1 MEKTGTFK
9 HRNEDEGCLYL
20 KMQPASYLSS
30 VEFLNELNEAQKSAA
45 MHTEG
50 PLMVIAGAGSGKTR
64 VLTYRIAHLIQ
75 HGVDPFSILALTFTN
90 KAAREMKIRIAE
102 VIGEGEARNIWMGT
116 FHSTFARVL
125 RMECERI
132 NYPRNFTIY
141 DTQDSR
147 ALIKDI
153 IKGLG
158 LDDKVYKPASIQGR
172 ISNAKNNLI
181 DANGYAQHT
190 EIMGEDA
197 QAGRPRVHEVY
208 RAYENR
214 CFRAQAMDFDDLLF
228 KMNVLLR
235 DFPDLLSKYQH
246 KFQYILVDEYQD
258 TNFAQYLIIKQLAAL
273 RENLCVVGDDAQS
286 IYGFR
291 GANIQNILNFKQ
303 DYPDYS
309 LYKLE
314 QNYRST
320 QNIVNAANSVIAKN
334 KDQIEKVVWTSN
346 ESGDPIK
353 VHRCYSDNEEGRWVA
368 TQIFDLNNQQQVH
381 WRNAAI
387 LYRTNAQS
395 RAFEESLRK
404 LNVPYRIFGGLSFYQ
419 RKEIKDLIAYFRLT
433 ANFRDDEALKRIINY
448 PARGIGKTT
457 MDRLLVESTERD
469 VSLWDLVVDELNPPI
484 SVKGAS
490 LKKVVDF
497 THMIRGFRAEMEAK
511 DAHDLGMHIAKH
523 TGLVHQLYLDKTP
536 EGVARY
542 DNMQELLNGMKSFVE
557 QARENEPD
565 EVPTMGDFLLD
576 VALLT
581 DADQDDGDDNKV
593 SLMTIH
599 AAKGLEFEHV
609 HVVGLEEE
617 LFPSTMALQSRSELE
632 EERRLFYVAVTRA
645 KKTCSLSYALT
656 RYKWGQ
662 LIQAEPSRFIEEID
676 PACVTMP
683 SAQASKPNPFAGGGD
698 FEKQRNNWKSM
709 GTASPG
715 AAFGRMAEK
724 KKDQGKASVN
734 PFKKSPSKPPVSSDG
749 KPLKKVASGAG
760 NSSAPP
766 VKASS
771 THGLAE
777 GVKVMH
783 EKFGKGKVLRIEGS
797 APNEKATVFFPSAG
811 QKQLLLKFAKLEIV
825 DA

>member
-1 MEKTGTFK
+1 M
-9 HRNEDEGCLYL
+9 
-20 KMQPASYLSS
+20 
-30 VEFLNELNEAQKSAA
+30 EFLNELNEAQKSAA
-45 MHTEG
+45 MHTDG

-64 VLTYRIAHLIQ
+64 VLTYRIAYLIQ
-75 HGVDPFSILALTFTN
+75 RGVDPFSILALTFTN
-90 KAAREMKIRIAE
+90 KAAREMKSRIAE

-116 FHSTFARVL
+116 FHSIFARIL

-132 NYPRNFTIY
+132 NYLRNFTIY

-181 DANGYAQHT
+181 DAQGYSQHT
-190 EIMGEDA
+190 EIMSEDA

-291 GANIQNILNFKQ
+291 GANIQNIINFKK

-334 KDQIEKVVWTSN
+334 KDQIKKVVWTSN
-346 ESGDPIK
+346 EAGDRIN

-368 TQIFDLNNQQQVH
+368 TQIFDLHNQQQVH

-433 ANFRDDEALKRIINY
+433 ANFQDDEALKRIINY

-469 VSLWDLVVDELNPPI
+469 LSLWDLVADELTPPT

-490 LKKVVDF
+490 LKKVIDF
-497 THMIRGFRAEMEAK
+497 THMIRGFRAEMESK

-523 TGLVHQLYLDKTP
+523 TGLVHQLYQDKTP

-557 QARENEPD
+557 QARESEPD
-565 EVPTMGDFLLD
+565 NLPTMGDFLLD

-599 AAKGLEFEHV
+599 AAKGLEFGHV

-645 KKTCSLSYALT
+645 KKTCALSYALT

-676 PACVTMP
+676 PDCVTMP
-683 SAQASKPNPFAGGGD
+683 SAQSNKPNPFVGGAD
-698 FEKQRNNWKSM
+698 FEQQRNHWKSM

-724 KKDQGKASVN
+724 KKEVGKTNVN
-734 PFKKSPSKPPVSSDG
+734 PFKKSPSKPPVSSEG
-749 KPLKKVASGAG
+749 TPMKKVANQANGPKADGRLASHS
-760 NSSAPP
+760 NDSS
-766 VKASS
+766 
-771 THGLAE
+771 HGLKE
-777 GVKVMH
+777 GTKVMH

-811 QKQLLLKFAKLEIV
+811 QKQLLLKFAKLEVV
-825 DA
+825 DT

>member
-1 MEKTGTFK
+1 M
-9 HRNEDEGCLYL
+9 
-20 KMQPASYLSS
+20 S
-30 VEFLNELNEAQKSAA
+30 ELNEAQRAA
-45 MHTEG
+45 AQHVEG
-50 PLMVIAGAGSGKTR
+50 PMMVIAGAGSGKTR

-75 HGVDPFSILALTFTN
+75 NGVDPFSILSLTFTN
-90 KAAREMKIRIAE
+90 KAAREMKERIAQ
-102 VIGEGEARNIWMGT
+102 VIGESEARNIWMGT
-116 FHSTFARVL
+116 FHSIFARIL

-158 LDDKVYKPASIQGR
+158 LDDKVYKPASVQAR

-181 DANGYAQHT
+181 DSKGYADHA
-190 EIMGEDA
+190 EIMSEDH
-197 QAGRPRVHEVY
+197 QAGRPRISEIY
-208 RAYENR
+208 RTYESR

-235 DFPDLLSKYQH
+235 DFPDLLLKYQH
-246 KFQYILVDEYQD
+246 KFSYIMVDEYQD

-303 DYPDYS
+303 DYPDFT

-320 QNIVNAANSVIAKN
+320 QYIVNAANSVIAKN
-334 KDQIEKVVWTSN
+334 KDQIEKVVWTAN
-346 ESGDPIK
+346 GEGERIA
-353 VHRCYSDNEEGRWVA
+353 VHRCYSDNEEGRWAA
-368 TQIFDLNNQQQVH
+368 TQIFDLHNQRQQH
-381 WRNAAI
+381 WKDIAI

-395 RAFEESLRK
+395 RSFEESLRK
-404 LNVPYRIFGGLSFYQ
+404 LNVPYRIYGGLSFYQ

-433 ANFRDDEALKRIINY
+433 ANPRDDEALKRIINY

-469 VSLWDLVVDELNPPI
+469 VSIWDLVSDALAPPT

-490 LKKVVDF
+490 LRKIQDF
-497 THMIRGFRAEMEAK
+497 VQMMRGFRAELDKK

-523 TGLVHQLYLDKTP
+523 TGLVHTLYQDKTP

-542 DNMQELLNGMKSFVE
+542 DNVQELLNGMKSFVE
-557 QARENEPD
+557 LAKENDPD
-565 EVPTMGDFLLD
+565 AFATLGDFLLD

-593 SLMTIH
+593 SMMTIH
-599 AAKGLEFEHV
+599 AAKGLEFENV
-609 HVVGLEEE
+609 FIVGLEEE
-617 LFPSTMALQSRSELE
+617 LFPSSMAMQSRADLE
-632 EERRLFYVAVTRA
+632 EERRLFYVAITRA
-645 KKTCSLSYALT
+645 KRSCALSYALT

-676 PACVTMP
+676 SDCVIMP
-683 SAQASKPNPFAGGGD
+683 SAKQAKPTPFAGGAS
-698 FEKQRNNWKSM
+698 FESQRKNWQSM
-709 GTASPG
+709 GSGNPG
-715 AAFGRMAEK
+715 AAFNRMAAK
-724 KKDQGKASVN
+724 KKTESAAPEN
-734 PFKKSPSKPPVSSDG
+734 PFKKRTASPPVS
-749 KPLKKVASGAG
+749 ASGKRMSRVEPA
-760 NSSAPP
+760 SPTHSTSP
-766 VKASS
+766 ASS
-771 THGLAE
+771 GAIAE
-777 GVKVMH
+777 GVNVMH
-783 EKFGKGKVLRIEGS
+783 EKFGKGKVLRIEGTS
-797 APNEKATVFFPSAG
+797 PNEKATVFFPTAG
-811 QKQLLLKFAKLEIV
+811 QKQLLLKFAKLEII
-825 DA
+825 D